1 MDRSRQVSAH
11 EIDIALQ
18 SPWWKLKLP
27 ERLERV
33 FEAETSLARCRHLT
47 FFGLGVLAL
56 YDLFLL
62 VDLRLV
68 SDIFYEAVLL
78 RLGVVTPLALAMVIV
93 LRSNP
98 PPFLR
103 ESMQAAI
110 TIIVTASIMWLMVA
124 SHNPL
129 SVYHSYGIVL
139 VILFANVMQRI
150 RFWYAMAASLVSFAI
165 YAVAVAEVPGLPVD
179 GRLMAIT
186 VLASV
191 IVFTLVTSH
200 TLERSTRRNFL
211 LSLRDRLRHDEL
223 EEIARRD
230 PLTGLGNRRHLD
242 DTLTALWPKAQ
253 GAGES
258 IALLMLDLDE
268 FKAFNDCYGHLA
280 GDTCLKRV
288 SAVVAA
294 ELRGPQD
301 VAARFGGEELVMV
314 LGAMDLCGGIRI
326 AERIRRAIEAVA
338 IPHEAS
344 RRGMVTV
351 SIGVAGGIPSS
362 ELGQHDFLEAAD
374 AALYAAKRNGRNQVW
389 PPPRMPDGA
398 LLIMPGDRR
407 RAKAG

>member
-1 MDRSRQVSAH
+1 MHQSQRVSAH
-11 EIDIALQ
+11 EIDIALK

-27 ERLERV
+27 DGLENV
-33 FEAETSLARCRHLT
+33 FEAETSLARCRDLT
-47 FFGLGVLAL
+47 AFGMGVLAF

-62 VDLRLV
+62 VDLRLIP
-68 SDIFYEAVLL
+68 DIFYDAVLM
-78 RLGVVTPLALAMVIV
+78 RLGVVTPLALVMVIV

-98 PPFLR
+98 PVALR
-103 ESMQAAI
+103 ESMEAAI
-110 TIIVTASIMWLMVA
+110 TVVVTASILWLMLA
-124 SHNPL
+124 SRSPL

-139 VILFANVMQRI
+139 VILFANVVQRI
-150 RFWYAMAASLVSFAI
+150 RFWYAMAASLASFAI
-165 YAVAVAEVPGLPVD
+165 YVVAMVKVPGLPTD

-186 VLASV
+186 VLGSV
-191 IVFTLVTSH
+191 ILFTLATSH

-211 LSLRDRLRHDEL
+211 LSLRDRQRHDEL

-230 PLTGLGNRRHLD
+230 PLTGLGNRRQLD
-242 DTLTALWPKAQ
+242 DTLNALWPRAQ
-253 GAGES
+253 ADGEN
-258 IALLMLDLDE
+258 IALLMLDIDK
-268 FKAFNDCYGHLA
+268 FKPFNDCYGHLA

-314 LGAMDLCGGIRI
+314 LGDMDLSEGIRI

-344 RRGMVTV
+344 RRGIVTV
-351 SIGVAGGIPSS
+351 SIGVTAGIPSP
-362 ELGQHDFLEAAD
+362 ELTQHDFLEAAD

-389 PPPRMPDGA
+389 PPLLAANHGA
-398 LLIMPGDRR
+398 SADSTNWP
-407 RAKAG
+407 ATKAG